1 MENIKE
7 NNELKEKINK
17 WNVNQEFKIKMY
29 KPVSIG
35 SKGCAEMLEFTLHE
49 LCERLRLLAWS
60 GPWRNDWD
68 LPKRT
73 TFIFF
78 CFKLN
83 GWNEFLEKIMKNNE
97 FPSLSIDLVHTKPFV
112 FWKYSRIPCW
122 IIISRKAQLI
132 HEKTNNHLKKYSKR
146 EKKTHRV

>member
-1 MENIKE
+1 MCWNAGIHIARIVRETSITSLKWSLTKWLRPAETNNI
-7 NNELKEKINK
+7 
-17 WNVNQEFKIKMY
+17 Y
-29 KPVSIG
+29 
-35 SKGCAEMLEFTLHE
+35 
-49 LCERLRLLAWS
+49 
-60 GPWRNDWD
+60 
-68 LPKRT
+68 
-73 TFIFF
+73 FF

-146 EKKTHRV
+146 EKKNTQSVVMVEMEVCFIIVIK